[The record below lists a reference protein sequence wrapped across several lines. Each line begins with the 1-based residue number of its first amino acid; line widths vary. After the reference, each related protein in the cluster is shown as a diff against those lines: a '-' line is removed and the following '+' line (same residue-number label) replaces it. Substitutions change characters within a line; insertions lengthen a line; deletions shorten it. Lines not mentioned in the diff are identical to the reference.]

1 MFFFKFQQFFS
12 PDDSGGGSDGD
23 FSADMAV
30 LNEPSGESAPAPE
43 KTRTFN
49 EEPTTEDLAEE
60 EEDGEDQTDEG
71 DETDEGEESEE
82 TDEADAP
89 VQGKPTL
96 KAIKE
101 QFPGIFKKF
110 PELKAALFRDQEFS
124 KYHATP
130 EDAAQAAVKA
140 DNYDRLESTLV
151 QGSPDLLMSELAENN
166 PKAFK
171 EVALN
176 WLPKLREIDEKL
188 FISAT
193 EPVLEEL
200 IFLAFKHGEKT
211 GDKNLAMSARHLAN
225 FIFANGGEIPDISK
239 KQAKEPNPAEIQLQQ
254 ERQQWAQTRFQ
265 EADGEIFNFVTS
277 SLDQTIRQGLD
288 PAGTM
293 PERMKA
299 SIVQDVINEMNSQ
312 LAKDPVHARRMQG
325 LWKRAAGDA
334 YSRQSKESIVN
345 TYLSGARPLLR
356 DLRNRIR
363 SEYLGSS
370 PTRKVGNGKDE
381 KLAATPQKKK
391 PFEGSSKRVDQRRER
406 ATVLD
411 PKKIDYAHTTDLD
424 ILSGKVTLKK

>member
-1 MFFFKFQQFFS
+1 MFFFNPQQFFS

-30 LNEPSGESAPAPE
+30 LNEPSGEPSPPE
-43 KTRTFN
+43 EKARSYN
-49 EEPTTEDLAEE
+49 EEPTVEDLAEE
-60 EEDGEDQTDEG
+60 EEDEDVQ
-71 DETDEGEESEE
+71 DETDETEESEEPEE
-82 TDEADAP
+82 TDEADSP
-89 VQGKPTL
+89 IQGKPSL
-96 KAIKE
+96 KQIKAE
-101 QFPGIFKKF
+101 FPGIFKKF
-110 PELKAALFRDQEFS
+110 PDLKVAYFRDQEFS
-124 KYHATP
+124 KAFPTP
-130 EDAAQAAVKA
+130 EDAAQASQKA
-140 DNYDRLESTLV
+140 DNYDLLESTLV
-151 QGSPDLLMSELAENN
+151 QGSPDLLMKELSENN

-225 FIFANGGEIPDISK
+225 FIFANGGEIPDIAK
-239 KQAKEPNPAEIQLQQ
+239 KQNKEPNPAEVQLQQ
-254 ERQQWAQTRFQ
+254 ERAQWAQTRYQ
-265 EADGEIFNFVTS
+265 EADGEIFNFVTR

-299 SIVQDVINEMNSQ
+299 SIVQDVINEMNAQ

-334 YSRQSKESIVN
+334 YSRASKESIVN

-370 PTRKVGNGKDE
+370 PSRKVPNGKDE
-381 KLAATPQKKK
+381 KLASIPQKKK
-391 PFEGSSKRVDQRRER
+391 PFEGSSKRVDSRRER

-411 PKKIDYAHTTDLD
+411 PKKIDYARTSDMD
-424 ILSGKVTLKK
+424 ILSGKVSLKK